1 MLTWPEFCASL
12 EVEVEVVQVWVEEGW
27 ILPRDRE
34 PAPFSDMDLA
44 RARLIRD
51 LNRDLGVNHEGVGV
65 ILDLLDQVHG
75 LRRMLREVLDPRSHD
90 KKS

>member
-12 EVEVEVVQVWVEEGW
+12 EVEVEGVQVWVEEGW

-51 LNRDLGVNHEGVGV
+51 LKGDLGVNDEGVGV
-65 ILDLLDQVHG
+65 ILDLLDQIHG
-75 LRRMLREVLDPRSHD
+75 LRRILREVLETKRAGT
-90 KKS
+90 